1 MSNYESH
8 NLEDRALPFIYK
20 RGTARST
27 ETMPYSA
34 NWHENVELL
43 HILKGEGQ
51 VHSNGLTIPV
61 RAGDIVLINA
71 NHLHGLT
78 TYGGEMIYRYL
89 IVDRAFCLANG
100 MDTSAISFEARV
112 DDSRVR
118 AQLEVLEQVY
128 SEPPETPY
136 RVAAIRSAVLGLMV
150 MLCREHSTAAT
161 ALEQPQKSLSYVK
174 QAIDYIRAS
183 YDKNFSLEDAAAF
196 VGVNKCYLSREF
208 HKYTGCS
215 FVSYVNRTRCKM
227 AQRLLR
233 DGQLDICE
241 VASRC
246 GFENRSYFAKTFRQ
260 YVGMLPREYRECL
273 TQRQP

>member
-1 MSNYESH
+1 MSVYESH
-8 NLEDRALPFIYK
+8 NLEDGELPFIYK
-20 RGTARST
+20 RQTARST
-27 ETMPYSA
+27 ETIPNSA

-51 VHSNGLTIPV
+51 IYSNGQVIPV

-78 TYGGEMIYRYL
+78 TDDGEMIYRYL

-100 MDTSAISFEARV
+100 IDTSAISFETRV

-118 AQLEVLEQVY
+118 AQLEALEQAY

-136 RVAAIRSAVLGLMV
+136 RMAAIRSAVLGLMV
-150 MLCREHSTAAT
+150 TLCREHSTTAT
-161 ALEQPQKSLSYVK
+161 ALERPEKSLFYVK

-183 YDKNFSLEDAAAF
+183 YGKNFSLEDAAAF

-227 AQRLLR
+227 AQHLLR

-260 YVGMLPREYRECL
+260 YVGMLPREYREEL
-273 TQRQP
+273 TRNRP

>member
-1 MSNYESH
+1 MSVYESH
-8 NLEDRALPFIYK
+8 NLEDGELPFIYK
-20 RGTARST
+20 RRAARST
-27 ETMPYSA
+27 ETIPDSA

-51 VHSNGLTIPV
+51 VYSNGQVIPV
-61 RAGDIVLINA
+61 KAGDIVLINA

-78 TYGGEMIYRYL
+78 TDDGEMIHRYL

-100 MDTSAISFEARV
+100 IDTSAISFETRV

-118 AQLEVLEQVY
+118 AQLEALEQAY

-136 RVAAIRSAVLGLMV
+136 RMAAIRSAVLGLMV
-150 MLCREHSTAAT
+150 TLCREHSTAAT
-161 ALEQPQKSLSYVK
+161 ALERPEKSLSYVK

-183 YDKNFSLEDAAAF
+183 YGKNFSLEDAAAF

-227 AQRLLR
+227 AQHLLR

-260 YVGMLPREYRECL
+260 YVGMLPREYREEL
-273 TQRQP
+273 TRNRP

>member
-8 NLEDRALPFIYK
+8 NLEDGALPFIYK

-118 AQLEVLEQVY
+118 AQLEALEQVY

-215 FVSYVNRTRCKM
+215 FVSYVNRTRCM
-227 AQRLLR
+227 EAERLLLTTTL
-233 DGQLDICE
+233 GIFE
-241 VASRC
+241 IGKHC
-246 GFENRSYFAKTFRQ
+246 GFENRSYFAKSFRR
-260 YVGMLPREYRECL
+260 YTGMSPAEYRANG
-273 TQRQP
+273 RND